1 MVWNTQRKNFHT
13 AKIKAEPPLH
23 AATWMDLADTSSR
36 SETQKGTC
44 HVILLQSKTTGALVY
59 SDRL

>member
-23 AATWMDLADTSSR
+23 AATWTDLADTWR
-36 SETQKGTC
+36 SETQKGM
-44 HVILLQSKTTGALVY
+44 HNMILLQSKTKGTLVY